1 MRQAERRRKETLSI
15 QLKSAHPKSC
25 IKVMGYVLQSLPQQD
40 RDQFLDNWNSYTLED
55 DYSQST
61 VSSTGD
67 IELDDIDDC
76 SLPPIEEEDGEESE
90 ASYSDSNFLS
100 ESDAFYSDSNAQSE
114 TESEA
119 EEEFSLSKRTPL
131 RVLTVPKQQLPQ
143 NDLFDTV
150 STSSDSEDES
160 LVFSQPKRSIQ
171 RKNADSLP
179 KRMTEQSK
187 SGEDGVNTSDK
198 KQGKPQLEEQD
209 CPQQK
214 QPPRDQTNDET
225 QQPRRSR
232 RLKKK

>member
-1 MRQAERRRKETLSI
+1 M
-15 QLKSAHPKSC
+15 
-25 IKVMGYVLQSLPQQD
+25 
-40 RDQFLDNWNSYTLED
+40 
-55 DYSQST
+55 
-61 VSSTGD
+61 
-67 IELDDIDDC
+67 
-76 SLPPIEEEDGEESE
+76 
-90 ASYSDSNFLS
+90 
-100 ESDAFYSDSNAQSE
+100 NAQSE

-187 SGEDGVNTSDK
+187 SGEDGVNTSDE

-232 RLKKK
+232 RLNRIEVIRYFRKSARKYLLVKSRDKILINFKEFNFSAFLRQFKLDERRPPH